1 MHINL
6 KELQRTRGFHPVMS
20 NVEEHASDNESD
32 YGSQPGAV
40 YLGIVDTSIKESDEV
55 TIEDTFI
62 GGEPVWLAEDS
73 VPKEELLRCG
83 ACKSGKN
90 LKLLLQAFA
99 PLDPEQTTT
108 ICQRKGIKLST
119 TECINADDDRVI
131 YVFYCTACPRKGNS
145 VISIRGVR
153 RKDAPNDLSAKMDIA
168 SPGRDFQLNPF
179 GVGSEHGTGS
189 KNSSANPFSI
199 SAAGGNPFASEA
211 ANPFSAVDATSR
223 DDSNKRELKP
233 STLRK
238 LHEAQPDKV
247 FEASKAFPGFFLFVE
262 EESFKNRTPD
272 HLQLPKNLKIDKT
285 AFEVAPETDEL
296 ESNPVKLDPR
306 TEKLAKFLDDDVF
319 QKFQE
324 IVGYN
329 PYQVLRYDYGGK
341 PLYYAQ
347 APNNFEDLV
356 PRPSYNPSS
365 ARIFELQLM
374 PKMILDLEEEVSIE
388 SGMDWGTIMVFTDI
402 ENYIPDFDEN
412 GVGYV
417 SECVRVQW
425 EPRS

>member
-1 MHINL
+1 
-6 KELQRTRGFHPVMS
+6 MS
-20 NVEEHASDNESD
+20 KVDEHASDNESD
-32 YGSQPGAV
+32 YGSQPSAV
-40 YLGIVDTSIKESDEV
+40 YLGLVDTSIKESDEV

-62 GGEPVWLAEDS
+62 GGEPVWLAEGS
-73 VPKEELLRCG
+73 KPKEELLKCG
-83 ACKSGKN
+83 ACKSDRN

-108 ICQRKGIKLST
+108 ICQRKGIKLTT
-119 TECINADDDRVI
+119 TEGINADDDRVI

-153 RKDAPNDLSAKMDIA
+153 RKDAPNDLSAKMDLA
-168 SPGRDFQLNPF
+168 SPGREIQLNPF
-179 GVGSEHGTGS
+179 GMASEKESES
-189 KNSSANPFSI
+189 KGASANPFSV
-199 SAAGGNPFASEA
+199 SSAGGNPFASAA
-211 ANPFSAVDATSR
+211 ANPFSAAGAAPQE
-223 DDSNKRELKP
+223 DSNKRELKP

-247 FEASKAFPGFFLFVE
+247 FEANKAFPGFFLFVE

-285 AFEVAPETDEL
+285 AFEVAPDTEEL
-296 ESNPVKLDPR
+296 ESKPLKLDPR
-306 TEKLAKFLDDDVF
+306 TEKLSKFLDDDVF

-347 APNNFEDLV
+347 APDNFEDLI

-365 ARIFELQLM
+365 SRIFELQLM
-374 PKMILDLEEEVSIE
+374 PKMILDLEEEVSID
-388 SGMDWGTIMVFTDI
+388 SGMDWGTIMVFTDV
-402 ENYIPDFDEN
+402 ENYIPNFDEN

-417 SECVRVQW
+417 AECVRVQW